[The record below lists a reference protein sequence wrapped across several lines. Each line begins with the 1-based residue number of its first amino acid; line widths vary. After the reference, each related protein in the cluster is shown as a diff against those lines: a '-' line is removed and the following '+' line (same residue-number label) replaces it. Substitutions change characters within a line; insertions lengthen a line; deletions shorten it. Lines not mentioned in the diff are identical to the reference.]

1 MIAKTHEPLAACEAL
16 LAISG
21 DMAVQGTPLITRV
34 LPEDRSEFQQWAHYP
49 PGDAIDPVSGARWY
63 YHAHPPE
70 QRGIAEHGHFHIFLP
85 LSDFAEAEPIARPR
99 DRNAPAVVHVASLG
113 FDTDGLPT
121 QWSTVAHRITDD
133 YVMPA
138 GAIIALLDR
147 LRLDG
152 AGEKQGIAGVGRWL
166 TLALAACREDIEAI
180 LIERDERL
188 AAREPGEILSSRPF
202 RLD

>member
-1 MIAKTHEPLAACEAL
+1 MAQGPMPARARQTL

-21 DMAVQGTPLITRV
+21 DMARQGTPLITRV
-34 LPEDRSEFQQWAHYP
+34 LPEDRSKFQQWTHYP

-70 QRGIAEHGHFHIFLP
+70 QRGESEHGHFHIFLP
-85 LSDFAEAEPIARPR
+85 LSAFAGVNPMAKPKES
-99 DRNAPAVVHVASLG
+99 DAPAVVHVASLG

-121 QWSTVAHRITDD
+121 EWSTVAHRITDD
-133 YVMPA
+133 YAMPA
-138 GAIIALLDR
+138 EAIIARLDQ
-147 LRLDG
+147 LRLDR

-166 TLALAACREDIEAI
+166 TLALEASREDIEAI

-188 AAREPGEILSSRPF
+188 ATYEPGEILSSRPF